1 MKLRLA
7 ALQLVLLVINCAL
20 LRVQAS
26 VNTVR
31 NILAITIEAIHIVLK
46 AELKLLFFIFLGI

>member
-7 ALQLVLLVINCAL
+7 ALQLVLLLITCAL

-46 AELKLLFFIFLGI
+46 AELKLLFFLF